1 MFSVTAPGASKQEL
15 EAIRLAIRELWPELT
30 AGPGTG
36 RVSTNYL
43 SWRFSGRWWRDDKDQ
58 WLSRPWPPNR

>member
-36 RVSTNYL
+36 RVPTNDL
-43 SWRFSGRWWRDDKDQ
+43 PWRFSGRGGRDDKDQ
-58 WLSRPWPPNR
+58 WLSRPWTPNR